1 MLGISTLSKAVPSN
15 GILSTH
21 LFIGMLAHE
30 MRSQI
35 SGICTVSKMLL
46 SENES
51 KEDRC
56 FYLSHVNALSMNV
69 LHVLNNMMATS
80 RFYNDNVAI
89 KMAPARINI
98 RHWLKLQIRQY
109 DLISTLS
116 SVKIKAHFRTTVP
129 DYITTDEI
137 KLGQIVKNL
146 IDNAFKFAPSG
157 TCISISVSSLSDGR
171 LLFQI
176 TDHGKGIPAEKIH
189 LLFQP
194 FQSLEV
200 GFSGTGL
207 GLYVSKLYATL
218 LGGDLLLGKNDK
230 RGTSFLFMI
239 DSQSSITT
247 KQ

>member
-1 MLGISTLSKAVPSN
+1 MLGISTVSKVVPSN
-15 GILSTH
+15 DTPSTQ

-35 SGICTVSKMLL
+35 AGICTVSKMLL
-46 SENES
+46 SEKES
-51 KEDRC
+51 KEDNC
-56 FYLSHVNALSMNV
+56 FYLSHINAMSMNV

-80 RFYNDNVAI
+80 RVNSDNVAF
-89 KMAPARINI
+89 KMFPARINI
-98 RHWLKLQIRQY
+98 RQWLKLQIRQY

-146 IDNAFKFAPSG
+146 IDNAFKFAPAG
-157 TCISISVSSLSDGR
+157 TCISIVVSSLSDDR
-171 LLFQI
+171 ILFQI

-200 GFSGTGL
+200 GFTGTGL

-218 LGGDLLLGKNDK
+218 LGGDLLLDKNDK

-239 DSQSSITT
+239 NSQSSITT